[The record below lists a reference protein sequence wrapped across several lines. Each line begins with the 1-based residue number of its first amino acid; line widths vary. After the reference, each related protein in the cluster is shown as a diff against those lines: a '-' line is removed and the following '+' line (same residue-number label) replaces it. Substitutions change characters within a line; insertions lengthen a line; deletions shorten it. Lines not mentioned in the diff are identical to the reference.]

1 MISVRFGSTD
11 WLTDRQ
17 TARPPACSP
26 ARRSPCCLGSLNLS
40 CLPWPQR
47 YALKKWP
54 LDETV
59 NERTERTSERSGGP
73 SRAEPNAS
81 PSTSLAIDRWRAL
94 RQELSSCR
102 DFVLSSR
109 TREVIK
115 KTQSNPKRNEI
126 THRPHKTRIRATKIP
141 VEPYLS
147 SLFFLSTSPPSLN
160 PHYDHYFQT
169 IFGVKCETCE
179 KKSEKVITIY
189 MYI

>member
-1 MISVRFGSTD
+1 M
-11 WLTDRQ
+11 
-17 TARPPACSP
+17 A
-26 ARRSPCCLGSLNLS
+26 ARRNGK
-40 CLPWPQR
+40 R
-47 YALKKWP
+47 AYR
-54 LDETV
+54 TH
-59 NERTERTSERSGGP
+59 ERAVG
-73 SRAEPNAS
+73 RAEPNAS

-115 KTQSNPKRNEI
+115 KKPNPKRNEI